1 MSVTVTPIKM
11 VRQLPHMVMRNY
23 TYLVYGA
30 TIHEALVIDPA
41 WEMQKL
47 ELELAARQLNLKA
60 ILITHGH
67 QDHIDL
73 VHPLVE
79 RHGCEVWMTET
90 DIQAFSFSCDNLH
103 PITTE
108 APFFAAGALVKPWLT
123 PGHTLGCVCYM
134 IDDNFF
140 TGDTLFIEGCGM
152 CFGKG
157 SDPRLLFRS
166 LQRMKVNL
174 PLATKIF
181 PAHSYGLLPGK
192 EFSFVMQN
200 NVYLSFDAEDA
211 FVSYRMREGQT
222 RLFDF
227 K

>member
-11 VRQLPHMVMRNY
+11 VRQLPHMVIRNY

-30 TIHEALVIDPA
+30 TTHEALVIDPT

-79 RHGCEVWMTET
+79 RYGCEVWMTET

-200 NVYLSFDAEDA
+200 NVYLNFVTEDA
-211 FVSYRMREGQT
+211 FVTYRMRKNQT